1 MESPAAVSPT
11 KAVGFGS
18 SLNLPA
24 SSADPDDGAINA
36 FTVAADVA
44 RVAVEALAKRSDNMD
59 GDTVDITRALL
70 AAVLASVR
78 AWRARAESAP
88 AGTPGRSGS
97 EAGTP
102 GRDGSPLRE
111 GNRLGQILW
120 PLVPM
125 LCGAAS
131 TPNGGTDSVIAL
143 SVLRELADGL
153 LSTPQLAAA
162 MQSRAPLP
170 PLEPPRPP
178 RSPSPLA
185 PIPGGS
191 LGDSVGQTSL
201 VSVPFKYLGDAPTMA
216 LRPFLELNAAI
227 DGADGKE
234 NLQANIMGAEGSFDA
249 GVFGGVEVPAALRL
263 CLVLGRSAE
272 GAESLHRLGLIGQ
285 LTTLCKSLSG
295 STYPP
300 GADASTFAHPRSR
313 QERPQRWTPP
323 TNRWMKHTWTPRRCT
338 ASRYASPPPTP
349 TPSGQSRR

>member
-1 MESPAAVSPT
+1 MTMDDEEAIEAPPHDDGMLSSWPAKERRAAVRLALEALESAMVAANEEGADHAKALAVELAEVLAVLVRLWGHAMESPAAVSPT

-178 RSPSPLA
+178 MSPSPLA

-201 VSVPFKYLGDAPTMA
+201 V
-216 LRPFLELNAAI
+216 
-227 DGADGKE
+227 
-234 NLQANIMGAEGSFDA
+234 
-249 GVFGGVEVPAALRL
+249 
-263 CLVLGRSAE
+263 
-272 GAESLHRLGLIGQ
+272 
-285 LTTLCKSLSG
+285 
-295 STYPP
+295 
-300 GADASTFAHPRSR
+300 
-313 QERPQRWTPP
+313 
-323 TNRWMKHTWTPRRCT
+323 
-338 ASRYASPPPTP
+338 
-349 TPSGQSRR
+349 